1 MEPEIYLAEG
11 AKVQLTCN
19 ITGMATAGLMNGAGG
34 VVRHI
39 IYAGQDVPPAL
50 PRAVMV
56 HFPDYT
62 GPNFD
67 ESMPKVLPVV
77 PQEAGWSPSGATND
91 TGGIDSHS
99 RTQIPLRLAWAS
111 TIHKVQGSSLDKA
124 VVDLGDKEMAT
135 GVTFVAL
142 SRLKQLRGLLFKKPF
157 PFSRVSD
164 LWKSP
169 QMQLRQDEER
179 RLQALADLTEQRHE
193 AAVAADAAAAA
204 AEALNT

>member
-1 MEPEIYLAEG
+1 
-11 AKVQLTCN
+11 
-19 ITGMATAGLMNGAGG
+19 
-34 VVRHI
+34 
-39 IYAGQDVPPAL
+39 
-50 PRAVMV
+50 MV

-67 ESMPKVLPVV
+67 DSMPKVLPVV

-142 SRLKQLRGLLFKKPF
+142 SRLKQLRGLLFRKPF
-157 PFSRVSD
+157 PFNRISD
-164 LWKSP
+164 LGGSP
-169 QMQLRQDEER
+169 QMQLRQKEEQ
-179 RLQALADLTEQRHE
+179 RLQALAELTEQRHL
-193 AAVAADAAAAA
+193 AVVAAEEVAAAA
-204 AEALNT
+204 T